1 MTYVYERDFPTV
13 LPLKGGD
20 VFLTRGKRVELP
32 DSGVV
37 RTLAAKGLLVPV
49 PAAPETGEGAGPTP
63 ETETVA
69 APDRPARKT
78 RGA

>member
-1 MTYVYERDFPTV
+1 MIYVYQGTFSTA

-20 VFLTRGKRVELP
+20 VFLTPGGRVELP
-32 DSGVV
+32 EDAGVV

-49 PAAPETGEGAGPTP
+49 PAAPGADAPAAP
-63 ETETVA
+63 ETETGA
-69 APDRPARKT
+69 APDRPGSKT

>member
-20 VFLTRGKRVELP
+20 VFLTRGRRVELP

-49 PAAPETGEGAGPTP
+49 PAETGTAAPAEP
-63 ETETVA
+63 ETETGA

>member
-1 MTYVYERDFPTV
+1 MTYVYQGTFSTA

-20 VFLTRGKRVELP
+20 VFLTPGKRVELP

-37 RTLAAKGLLVPV
+37 RTLAAKGLLVP
-49 PAAPETGEGAGPTP
+49 APETGEGAGPAP